1 VSGIVT
7 LTLRAEPDVAI
18 ELDGVTPDRL
28 ASLSEREIAALPVF
42 AGPRT
47 AALGDFFDVRGGR
60 SPQVRFEGTLTNV
73 NGIAATMNGGEV
85 LVEGD
90 AGDRVGADMK
100 AGSLDVRGSV
110 GDDAGMAM
118 AGGVLTV
125 TGDAGDRLGAA
136 APGAAK
142 GMTGG
147 EIIVHGSA
155 GADAGARARRGLI
168 VVGGDTGSFPA
179 RAMIAGTLVV
189 VGRTGSEPGR
199 SSKRG
204 TIIAVG
210 GITVPESYWFACT
223 FRPPHVR
230 LTMTYLRRHYRV
242 GVDERIAAGLYRR
255 HCGDAGA
262 PGRGEIL
269 EWVGP

>member
-1 VSGIVT
+1 VSEIAT
-7 LTLRAEPDVAI
+7 LTLRAELDAPIDV
-18 ELDGVTPDRL
+18 DGVTPDRL
-28 ASLSEREIAALPVF
+28 AALSEREIAALPVV
-42 AGPRT
+42 AGTRT

-73 NGIAATMNGGEV
+73 NGIAAAMNGGEI
-85 LVEGD
+85 LIEGD
-90 AGDRVGADMK
+90 AGNRVGAGMT

-110 GDDAGMAM
+110 GDDAGAAM

-125 TGDAGDRLGAA
+125 SGDAGDRLGAA
-136 APGAAK
+136 APGAAT

-155 GADAGARARRGLI
+155 GAEAGARARRGLI
-168 VVGGDTGSFPA
+168 VVAGDAGAFAA
-179 RAMIAGTLVV
+179 RAMIAGTLIVL
-189 VGRTGSEPGR
+189 GRTGSEPGR

-210 GITVPESYWFACT
+210 GITVPATYWFACT

-230 LTMTYLRRHYRV
+230 LAMTYLRRHYRV
-242 GVDERIAAGLYRR
+242 GVDERVAGGLYRR
-255 HCGDAGA
+255 HCGEAGD